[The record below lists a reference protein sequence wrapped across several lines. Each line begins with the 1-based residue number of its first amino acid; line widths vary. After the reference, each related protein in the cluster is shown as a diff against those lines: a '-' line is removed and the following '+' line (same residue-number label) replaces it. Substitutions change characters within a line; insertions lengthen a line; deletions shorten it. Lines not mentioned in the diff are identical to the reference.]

1 MHYKNNKGIISLRKF
16 RWINAADYQHEQD
29 GPPSKFGPELETD
42 NTTTHTSRALKD
54 VLFS

>member
-16 RWINAADYQHEQD
+16 RWINAADYQHKQD